1 MFAKK
6 IITAVFGALAFMYI
20 SQSASAQTPVGS
32 MENFYSK
39 SKNTLI
45 SVTDANV
52 YKSQTRTALTGG
64 SYVWRAPQENAQLLT
79 AQLPNISA
87 GCGGIDIF
95 AGSFSF
101 INSDQLES
109 LFRAILQDAAGYA
122 FHLAICE
129 ISPSICNSLES
140 LTDTMNKINAS
151 NINSCE
157 AGTAL
162 VDDMVASYNAKK
174 VLTCSVRGTAVGV
187 FPDALAGSTCGD
199 QEPGDVGDAVK
210 EATGQNPPTN
220 QNYAMKATENSS
232 IKDELDLRE
241 FYMSITGTLVTYT
254 GDETEYT
261 FYPPI
266 SLDAGV
272 IRALMTG
279 GESIEGHK
287 CVAVDPYTVE
297 DCFKVETGTNTIEIP
312 QSAAFLVRVRNT
324 LGSIYDKAGGGS
336 ILGLTPE
343 EVAFVEDTPM
353 PVARAAQ
360 LFSMVYPENGRDM
373 LLQYSEMI
381 AYNIT
386 LNFLK
391 ETSRQVLNGAGSN
404 TSADQDSLRAWRD
417 AVQKNIDTL
426 TEEQSQLQLR
436 FDNVQTFMTLLQDT
450 ETLANAKVAS
460 SLLRVANQ
468 GQ

>member
-1 MFAKK
+1 MFVRSF
-6 IITAVFGALAFMYI
+6 ISGFIALAATALF
-20 SQSASAQTPVGS
+20 SGSAFAQSPVGS

-39 SKNTLI
+39 SKDTLI

-52 YKSQTRTALTGG
+52 YKSQTRTAVTGG

-79 AQLPNISA
+79 AQLPSINA

-101 INSDQLES
+101 INGDQIES

-122 FHLAICE
+122 FHLAICQ
-129 ISPSICNSLES
+129 ISPQICNSLES
-140 LTDTMNKINAS
+140 LTDTMNRINAS

-162 VDDMVASYNAKK
+162 VDDVVASYNAKK
-174 VLTCSVRGTAVGV
+174 VVTCSVRGTAVGV

-199 QEPGDVGDAVK
+199 QDPGEVGDDVF
-210 EATGQNPPTN
+210 EATGDVPPTN
-220 QNYAMKATENSS
+220 QNYAMKATANSS

-254 GDETEYT
+254 GDQTNYT
-261 FYPPI
+261 FYEPI
-266 SLDAGV
+266 SLDGGV

-279 GESIEGHK
+279 GEVKGHK
-287 CVAVDPYTVE
+287 CIAVEPYSVE
-297 DCFKVETGTNTIEIP
+297 DCFEVERNTNIIDIP
-312 QSAAFLVRVRNT
+312 ASAGFLIRVQDT
-324 LGSIYDKAGGGS
+324 LGSIYDKAEGGS
-336 ILGLTPE
+336 ILALTPQ
-343 EVAFVEDTPM
+343 EVAFVEDTPLA
-353 PVARAAQ
+353 VARAAQ

-404 TSADQDSLRAWRD
+404 TTADQDSLRSWRD

-450 ETLANAKVAS
+450 ETLANAKVAG
-460 SLLRVANQ
+460 SLLRAANQ